1 MAEDRVYVAF
11 GIIGMI
17 LAIAGAL
24 IATFSNE
31 NSMAWVLVGSGI
43 AIIWVGFHRIYHA
56 KKK

>member
-24 IATFSNE
+24 IATFSKE
-31 NSMAWVLVGSGI
+31 TSMAWVLIGSGI
-43 AIIWVGFHRIYHA
+43 AIIWVAFHRIYHA

>member
-24 IATFSNE
+24 IATFSKE
-31 NSMAWVLVGSGI
+31 TGMAWVLVGSGI
-43 AIIWVGFHRIYHA
+43 AIIWVAFHRIYHA

>member
-1 MAEDRVYVAF
+1 MAEDKVYVAF

-24 IATFSNE
+24 IATLSNE
-31 NSMAWVLVGSGI
+31 TGMAWVLVGSGI
-43 AIIWVGFHRIYHA
+43 AIIWVAFHRVYHA